1 MLRTRQLIPPL
12 TLHTPDGRTLRAWD
26 FKQKKNVVIAFLDA
40 GCPRCE
46 EFAQRLA
53 AQAVAFRAKEAAAL
67 LAYLEP
73 PPAGM
78 SDSLPAGIFSG
89 ADMSGRA
96 ARAFLGEEALST
108 QGLDR
113 RGVFVADRYGELSA
127 QWVFE
132 GHQFPGIPEILSSL
146 DQMEIAC
153 DECSVPEW
161 PAEN

>member
-12 TLHTPDGRTLRAWD
+12 TLHTPGGRTLRAWD

-40 GCPRCE
+40 SCARCE

-53 AQAVAFRAKEAAAL
+53 AQAVDLHAREAAAL

-73 PPAGM
+73 PPEVI

-96 ARAFLGEEALST
+96 ARAFLGEEALSA
-108 QGLDR
+108 QGLER
-113 RGVFVADRYGELSA
+113 RGVFVADRYGELFA

-132 GHQFPGIPEILSSL
+132 GHQFPGIAEILSSL
-146 DQMEIAC
+146 NQMEIAC
-153 DECSVPEW
+153 EECGVPEW

>member
-40 GCPRCE
+40 SCARCE

-53 AQAVAFRAKEAAAL
+53 AQAVAFRAKEAVAL

-73 PPAGM
+73 PAAGM
-78 SDSLPAGIFSG
+78 ADSLPAGVFSG
-89 ADMSGRA
+89 ADMPGRA
-96 ARAFLGEEALST
+96 AHAFLGEEALSA

-153 DECSVPEW
+153 EECSVPEW